1 MRIEATDIGMDNAAQ
16 IAAAGLGAIEAGD
29 LDIDLSA
36 VKRCDSSAVAVLLA
50 WQRLAATRAVALR
63 VRGGPAALAS
73 LASVYGVSELLGAD
87 ELLGVG
93 DLPAPARAARGS

>member
-1 MRIEATDIGMDNAAQ
+1 MRVEAADIGMDNAAQ
-16 IAAAGLGAIEAGD
+16 IAAAGLAAIEAGD

-36 VKRCDSSAVAVLLA
+36 VSRCDSSAVAVLLA

-73 LASVYGVSELLGAD
+73 LASVYGVGD
-87 ELLGVG
+87 LLGVG
-93 DLPAPARAARGS
+93 ERPGPEPLALARAARAT